1 MTKIAIWVTALSLT
15 IVLAGQSLAMAQ
27 DPNLSQ
33 GDAPCSEFVGQ
44 EKDYCLGALDEFAAE
59 SNPTGL
65 PASVQASASASAT
78 ASASAPASQ
87 YQYNAQDQYNAGA
100 QYDQGGGFTLPDT
113 GGFNLPLFIGFV
125 LLIGGLIVASKM
137 YLSRR

>member
-87 YQYNAQDQYNAGA
+87 YQYNAGA